1 MLQRRVRDAIVIGLV
16 GVAEH
21 ALDHRAQVVK
31 EVLREHKGRG
41 ETVQARSDV
50 RARAQRKVRT
60 RGRWASER
68 AGTREG
74 GWAVVHR
81 GLRARVDAPEWQ
93 RLERQA
99 GLSEQRHLLKK
110 GTQSG

>member
-41 ETVQARSDV
+41 ETVQARS
-50 RARAQRKVRT
+50 
-60 RGRWASER
+60 
-68 AGTREG
+68 EG
-74 GWAVVHR
+74 GVLFFPESGVVFSHTHSCAFVCMR
-81 GLRARVDAPEWQ
+81 VHSYAFHCFLHAFRRAAFYKSVAF
-93 RLERQA
+93 ERILQP
-99 GLSEQRHLLKK
+99 L
-110 GTQSG
+110 

>member
-50 RARAQRKVRT
+50 RARAT
-60 RGRWASER
+60 HGRANAWPMGEQ
-68 AGTREG
+68 EG
-74 GWAVVHR
+74 GHSR
-81 GLRARVDAPEWQ
+81 GWMGSGSSRAASASGRTLMATP
-93 RLERQA
+93 RAA
-99 GLSEQRHLLKK
+99 GRTL
-110 GTQSG
+110 

>member
-21 ALDHRAQVVK
+21 AHDHRAQVVK

-41 ETVQARSDV
+41 ETVQARSDG
-50 RARAQRKVRT
+50 AQRTVRT